1 MEKKDICK
9 FKKRFIIRK
18 CFSAWKF
25 SVLGKITDF
34 TVRNHYHRILLK
46 KYILR
51 WEKTLFCQREWKLNI
66 RANFYH
72 RFQIYQ
78 MTFKAWA
85 KFVLARQKQKT
96 ATSTAY
102 SFSRT
107 RLLQQ
112 SFKTW
117 RCYIQRSFIHC
128 VKMKVIRFNLMR
140 KYWHIWWNYY
150 RSKSLISCKKYIAL
164 HRWADH
170 MLVKAFF
177 RWKDVYFKHCLLI
190 KKLTLFNIYQDNK
203 LMSIVFKKWNG
214 YLAVQYEKKR
224 LYDYAQVLYTHRLMK
239 SSLKNWYMF
248 YKFLQNLKK
257 KELLIQI
264 ICKKFITRRYFLLL
278 KSNVFLNKIRCK
290 SIQLSCQQK
299 TKKKVLFAF
308 KRYVIITKEIK
319 DNRWISK
326 WDQKNEQKHYYLS
339 QIANN
344 YYRSRSLSLSF
355 FFWMRF
361 LKNQKKNK
369 EKFKLA
375 VFHYNKKLIFKLF
388 INWFA
393 FKTHYMAIK
402 KMNKEA
408 LQFYRIL
415 VYSKV
420 FYTWLKNYSIIT
432 HQDVLLKVALKFS
445 RSQMA
450 KYYFKFW
457 KHKFKRKI
465 LLISF
470 KKQADCHYILRIKSI
485 CYQQWKCRNRNTHI
499 ALSHFEYC
507 IKRKCLLGLKKKH
520 LYHKYKTNK
529 ERHAKSYYNS
539 KIKYAFFKRWKDYI
553 VCEVVKLQKA
563 NECFLVKATLLCSWV
578 IFSWKEFYR
587 ISKHNKFQLDIAD
600 RHYRYQ
606 LSKKLFHSLRFYYL
620 KCIQQKYLEEESF
633 IRAKIKLDRGTLK
646 SLFQKWRNS
655 LIESKSGQTCI
666 SIRHYKWNLQ
676 HKVFRNL
683 KMFKLFSQKIKL
695 MKEMSSRFFMF
706 CVCKKFYN
714 IWLLKHLVYLAN
726 NKSTLCCQTD
736 AVVFWWS
743 IRLQKKVFIKWKKW
757 VFFVRKNTNTFNDE
771 INTKQI
777 YLQSTQDRLMKKNT
791 LEAWSFE
798 NSDLN
803 QTKREFV
810 KLENYI
816 PIDFVASKN
825 YRPIGFITSPSELR
839 FNVNRP
845 KPRIPNYLR
854 ESFDLNLFYGSHSV

>member
-1 MEKKDICK
+1 MEKKKICN
-9 FKKRFIIRK
+9 FKKKFIIRK

-34 TVRNHYHRILLK
+34 TVRNHYRRTLLK
-46 KYILR
+46 KCILR

-66 RANFYH
+66 RANFYY

-78 MTFKAWA
+78 MVFKAWT

-96 ATSTAY
+96 AISTAY
-102 SFSRT
+102 SFSQT

-117 RCYIQRSFIHC
+117 RCYIQKTFIHC
-128 VKMKVIRFNLMR
+128 VKMNEAVVRFNLILMR
-140 KYWHIWWNYY
+140 KHWHIWWSCY
-150 RSKSLISCKKYIAL
+150 RSKSLKSCKKYIAL
-164 HRWADH
+164 HHWAEH

-177 RWKDVYFKHCLLI
+177 RWKNVYFKHCLLI
-190 KKLTLFNIYQDNK
+190 KKLTLFNIYQDKN
-203 LMSIVFKKWNG
+203 LMSSVFKKWNG

-224 LYDYAQVLYTHRLMK
+224 LYDNAQALYAHRLMK
-239 SSLKNWYMF
+239 SSLKNWYIF

-264 ICKKFITRRYFLLL
+264 ICKKFTTRRYFLLF
-278 KSNVFLNKIRCK
+278 KSNVFSKKLRCR
-290 SIQLSCQQK
+290 SIQLSFQQK
-299 TKKKVLFAF
+299 RKKKVLFAF

-319 DNRWISK
+319 DNLKRYFLKRWISK
-326 WDQKNEQKHYYLS
+326 WDQKNEQKHYSLL
-339 QIANN
+339 QIAIN

-355 FFWMRF
+355 FFWMCF

-375 VFHYNKKLIFKLF
+375 VAHYNKKLIFKLF

-408 LQFYRIL
+408 LQFYRVL

-432 HQDVLLKVALKFS
+432 HQDVLHKVALKFY
-445 RSQMA
+445 RLQMA

-470 KKQADCHYILRIKSI
+470 KKQADCHYILKIKSI
-485 CYQQWKCRNRNTHI
+485 CYQQWKCRKRNTHV
-499 ALSHFEYC
+499 ALSQFENC
-507 IKRKCLLGLKKKH
+507 IKRKCLLGLKKRH

-553 VCEVVKLQKA
+553 VCEVIILQKA
-563 NECFLVKATLLCSWV
+563 NERFLIKATLLCSWV

-587 ISKHNKFQLDIAD
+587 IAKHNKFQLDIAD
-600 RHYRYQ
+600 RHYKSQ
-606 LSKKLFHSLRFYYL
+606 LSKKLFHSLRYFSL
-620 KCIQQKYLEEESF
+620 KCIQQKYLEEENF
-633 IRAKIKLDRGTLK
+633 IRAKIKLDQGTLK
-646 SLFQKWRNS
+646 NLFQKWRSS
-655 LIESKSGQTCI
+655 LIESKSGQTYT
-666 SIRHYKWNLQ
+666 SITHYKWNLQ

-683 KMFKLFSQKIKL
+683 KMFKLFSQKTKL

-706 CVCKKFYN
+706 CICKKFYN
-714 IWLLKHLVYLAN
+714 IWLLKHLEYLVN
-726 NKSTLCCQTD
+726 NKIKSTSCCQT
-736 AVVFWWS
+736 VVLWWS
-743 IRLQKKVFIKWKKW
+743 IRLQQKVFINWKKW
-757 VFFVRKNTNTFNDE
+757 VFFVRKNTFNDE

-777 YLQSTQDRLMKKNT
+777 YLQFTQDRLMKKNT
-791 LEAWSFE
+791 LKAWSFE
-798 NSDLN
+798 NSDVD

-810 KLENYI
+810 KLENYR
-816 PIDFVASKN
+816 PIDFVTSSMEN
-825 YRPIGFITSPSELR
+825 YRPIGFITPPSEL
-839 FNVNRP
+839 
-845 KPRIPNYLR
+845 
-854 ESFDLNLFYGSHSV
+854 SFHF